1 MMSTKLLLYKHKTLS
16 NGKHPV
22 ILQVIANRK
31 RKRISV
37 GYQATEKEWNEATAR
52 FRRRVDNYEQKNMA
66 LRRYELLAQKI
77 IDEAILSGKPL
88 SLVEFKRK
96 FTGDQTTTVDFF
108 DFADELMAEMKQ
120 SGKIGNMGVYKN
132 ITNSLRTFADGS
144 INFDEIDVTFLHK
157 WEVWLIGDKR
167 DRKGVA
173 PSTANQYMRTTS
185 AIFNKAISRDIIAH
199 ELYPFRNQFNPKGYS
214 YAHLKSEPHHR
225 ALSEEE
231 LTRFKDFDKEKW
243 PKLADAHN
251 YFMFMYYCRGIN
263 WTDFCHLKRSN
274 IKNGRLVYT
283 RQKTGKLFSV
293 KISEQ
298 MQSYID
304 LYKGDLY
311 LFPILSS
318 FHKSPTQKAN
328 RIKKCIRQ
336 VNRNLKE
343 IATRIGFE
351 PDISTYTARHTY
363 AMSLKRA
370 GIRLGLIS
378 DAMGHL
384 DSKVTRHYLSS
395 FEDDQIDETDDVL

>member
-96 FTGDQTTTVDFF
+96 FTGDQTTTADFF
-108 DFADELMAEMKQ
+108 DFADELMEEMKQ

-132 ITNSLRTFADGS
+132 VTNSLRTFADGS
-144 INFDEIDVTFLHK
+144 INFDEVDVTFLHK

-173 PSTANQYMRTTS
+173 PSTANQYMRTIS
-185 AIFNKAISRDIIAH
+185 AIFNKAISRDVIAH

-225 ALSEEE
+225 TLSEDE
-231 LTRFKDFDKEKW
+231 LAKFKEFDKEKW
-243 PKLADAHN
+243 PKLADAYN
-251 YFMFMYYCRGIN
+251 FFMFMYYCRGIN

-274 IKNGRLVYT
+274 IKHGRLVYT
-283 RQKTGKLFSV
+283 RQKTGKLFSI

-304 LYKGDLY
+304 IYKGDLY
-311 LFPILSS
+311 LFPILSN
-318 FHKSPTQKAN
+318 FHKTPTQKAN
-328 RIKKCIRQ
+328 RIKKCIRK
-336 VNRNLKE
+336 VNRDLKE
-343 IATRIGFE
+343 IAIRLGFE